1 MWIICNKNSKKLVKG
16 LKYKVNGL
24 WNSGNNQKWLEGK
37 VEIVGF
43 GRYVTTNFTDING
56 NPLPKSDI
64 IPQPASYSKLEFS
77 ELKKGD
83 ILVCISDNYKTLIK
97 NGMYKIDELVEKSE
111 QKKGWNNVTYTSHDR
126 TIKFEGIQRRLKFSH
141 WRFRKLTPQESREIS
156 LGSLLDGEEANVI
169 KTKDI
174 RKIDMVLN
182 KELELIKNLS
192 KAIIDEGR
200 HHLSIIDWAC
210 YKTGNGMGINQND
223 YESLMNMTLKDILS
237 KIETK

>member
-1 MWIICNKNSKKLVKG
+1 MWIICNKNTKKLVKG

-43 GRYVTTNFTDING
+43 GRYVVNNFTDING
-56 NPLPKSDI
+56 NPLPNSDI
-64 IPQPASYSKLEFS
+64 IPQPASYNKLEFS

-83 ILVCISDNYKTLIK
+83 ILVCISDNYKTLVK
-97 NGMYKIDELVEKSE
+97 NGMYKIDEVVEKSE
-111 QKKGWNNVTYTSHDR
+111 QKKGWNNVMYTSHDR
-126 TIKFEGIQRRLKFSH
+126 TIKFEGISRRLKFSH

-156 LGSLLDGEEANVI
+156 LGSLLDGEEAKVI
-169 KTKDI
+169 KTIDI

-182 KELELIKNLS
+182 KDLELLKNLS
-192 KAIIDEGR
+192 KSIIDEGR

-210 YKTGNGMGINQND
+210 QKSGTNLGITTDD
-223 YESLMNMTLKDILS
+223 YATILNMSLKDILE

>member
-1 MWIICNKNSKKLVKG
+1 MWIICNKNTKKLVKG

-43 GRYVTTNFTDING
+43 GRYVVNNFTDING
-56 NPLPKSDI
+56 NPLPNSDI
-64 IPQPASYSKLEFS
+64 IPQPASYNKLEFS

-83 ILVCISDNYKTLIK
+83 ILVCISDNYKTLVK
-97 NGMYKIDELVEKSE
+97 NGMYKIDEVVEKSE
-111 QKKGWNNVTYTSHDR
+111 QKKGWNNVMYTSHDR
-126 TIKFEGIQRRLKFSH
+126 TIKFEGISRRLKFSH

-156 LGSLLDGEEANVI
+156 LGSLLDGEEAKVI
-169 KTKDI
+169 KTIDI

-182 KELELIKNLS
+182 KDLELLKNLS
-192 KAIIDEGR
+192 KSIIDEGR

-210 YKTGNGMGINQND
+210 QKSGANLGITTDD
-223 YESLMNMTLKDILS
+223 YATILNMSLKDILE